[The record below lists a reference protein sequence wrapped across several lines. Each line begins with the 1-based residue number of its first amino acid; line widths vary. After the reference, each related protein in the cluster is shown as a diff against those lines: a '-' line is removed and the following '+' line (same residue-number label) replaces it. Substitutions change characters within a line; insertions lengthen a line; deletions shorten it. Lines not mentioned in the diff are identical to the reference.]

1 MKRSDLVS
9 HLHAAPPFPSPSYA
23 LEQYKTSPELAADIV
38 LAIEG
43 RYRALGSRC
52 VADLGCGTG
61 TLSLAAAALGACF
74 VCGFDVDAAALGAA
88 SGAAAA
94 SGSFAVMDFALCDVA
109 AMGDALSAGGGS
121 PAAGAVLLRP
131 RRGAEG
137 GGGGAAR
144 AGPQPL
150 EEAGGGGGGGGAPGA
165 GAAAAR
171 AALARWEGRFD
182 TVLMNPPFGT
192 RRPGVDVAFL
202 RAALALVHSGGAVF
216 SLHKSST
223 RAHLLRTAASWG
235 VGVEVV
241 AQLRFDI
248 PPTYVFHAEEGGVDV
263 DVDLL
268 RLFRGPPA
276 EVAASLAALG
286 TAPLYEGGSRGGRRG
301 RGRGGGGRG
310 RR

>member
-1 MKRSDLVS
+1 LG
-9 HLHAAPPFPSPSYA
+9 
-23 LEQYKTSPELAADIV
+23 ADIA
-38 LAIEG
+38 LAVEG
-43 RYRALGSRC
+43 RYGALNGRC

-61 TLSLAAAALGACF
+61 TLTLAAAALGACY
-74 VCGFDVDAAALGAA
+74 VCGFDVDAGAL
-88 SGAAAA
+88 SAAAVAAEA
-94 SGSFAVMDFALCDVA
+94 SGSSAVADFALCDVA
-109 AMGDALSAGGGS
+109 AMGDALGAGGGA
-121 PAAGAVLLRP
+121 PAAGAVLLQP
-131 RRGAEG
+131 RGKGGGCGGSG
-137 GGGGAAR
+137 GGGAR
-144 AGPQPL
+144 AGPQAL
-150 EEAGGGGGGGGAPGA
+150 VEEGPDGGGGGGGGGVGAPPPA
-165 GAAAAR
+165 PPPAAASAR

-202 RAALALVHSGGAVF
+202 RAALALVHGGGAVF

-248 PPTYVFHAEEGGVDV
+248 PPTYAFHAEEGGVDV

-286 TAPLYEGGSRGGRRG
+286 NAPVYEGGGRGGRGGRG
-301 RGRGGGGRG
+301 RGRR
-310 RR
+310 